1 MEFDGGKISI
11 KNKDK
16 SQAKKGNEEID
27 LRKQNTYIHS
37 TVPSCELAST
47 AKSGKDI
54 FILCLNLILK
64 LIQLFALKLYVYYHY
79 ALHMHCDCTYTVRRT
94 VRTCTVLAGKVP
106 LPVAVKNLSNK
117 LF

>member
-54 FILCLNLILK
+54 FILYLILILK
-64 LIQLFALKLYVYYHY
+64 FIT
-79 ALHMHCDCTYTVRRT
+79 MHCICTATAHTPCGVQ
-94 VRTCTVLAGKVP
+94 
-106 LPVAVKNLSNK
+106 
-117 LF
+117 